1 MRLYE
6 TLNHA
11 LLLVLQLSMPVIVAA
26 TVVGLIVGLI
36 QALTQIQDQ
45 TLPMA
50 VKLLA
55 VSGVIILLGAGLS
68 ARLINF
74 TIEVFSRIA
83 AG

>member
-6 TLNHA
+6 TLNQA
-11 LLLVLQLSMPVIVAA
+11 LILVLQLSLPVIIAA
-26 TVVGLIVGLI
+26 TAVGLIVGLI

-55 VSGVIILLGAGLS
+55 VSGVIIVLGAALS
-68 ARLINF
+68 ARLIAF
-74 TIEVFSRIA
+74 TIDVFSRIA